1 MKSLNGYIYPW
12 LLVMALTILV
22 ACAEPESTPA
32 AAEARVTETAEPT
45 TTATPSP
52 PTPTATAVLPTPTA
66 TATEAPPTVE
76 STSTPLPVALC
87 PGEVGAE
94 LTWTCEENSRDGTRR
109 CTAVDPEP
117 QFACYE
123 DLTHGFALSLLNNW
137 TTGAEVYQRP
147 PYRERDKFVK
157 YHDIFFNNDNEELED
172 AFTRL
177 LIFVPTERN
186 LADWMAIKRWISP
199 DMFPITEINAS
210 VAGHPAIIWI
220 NNCSPFY
227 RDVEV
232 LVHNGA
238 RVFWWR
244 HYAYREAGVLGLR
257 QLLDSMRF
265 TEETAVPSE
274 IPDEIWQEAL
284 QGCW

>member
-1 MKSLNGYIYPW
+1 MKIMRICATF
-12 LLVMALTILV
+12 VIALTVLA
-22 ACAEPESTPA
+22 ACTKPKSTPA
-32 AAEARVTETAEPT
+32 AAEARVTETAVPT
-45 TTATPSP
+45 TAATPSP
-52 PTPTATAVLPTPTA
+52 PTPTATAVLPTPTP
-66 TATEAPPTVE
+66 TATELPPTVE
-76 STSTPLPVALC
+76 ATSTPTPVALC
-87 PGEVGAE
+87 PGEAGAE

-109 CTAVDPEP
+109 CTAVDQE
-117 QFACYE
+117 QHYTCYE
-123 DLTHGFALSLLNNW
+123 DLTHGFALSLMNDW

-157 YHDIFFNNDNEELED
+157 YHDIFLNNDNEELED

-186 LADWMAIKRWISP
+186 LADWMVRQRWVSP
-199 DMFPITEINAS
+199 NMFPITEINAS

-220 NNCSPFY
+220 NDCSPYY

-238 RVFWWR
+238 RIFWWK
-244 HYAYREAGVLGLR
+244 HYALREASFLGLR

-265 TEETAVPSE
+265 TAETAVPTE
-274 IPDEIWQEAL
+274 IPDNIWQEAL